1 MDRDRSTSKKLVE
14 ASINFRGRTVPV
26 ASYALAFDQ
35 VLQSNSWLIAVALLD
50 HCFLRICL
58 TIDRFLTRNVS
69 SGNSIINQ
77 DEEEKEKNRPLVNP
91 SRAIF
96 FNLVKKPNSGRKPN
110 GIARAM

>member
-26 ASYALAFDQ
+26 ASYALASDQ

-50 HCFLRICL
+50 DCFHRACL
-58 TIDRFLTRNVS
+58 TIDRFLTWNVS

-77 DEEEKEKNRPLVNP
+77 DEEKREREREKNRPLVE
-91 SRAIF
+91 SISLDIF
-96 FNLVKKPNSGRKPN
+96 
-110 GIARAM
+110 